1 MKIKGVGNV
10 RKADIMKE
18 ILTPEGRGM
27 VRRGEITNEEL
38 AAEYKRELVGEASKI
53 GRYPDTF
60 NACWNNIPVGV
71 RESATVADLA
81 ELVNNFYY
89 SRSHEYDE
97 Q

>member
-1 MKIKGVGNV
+1 MKIAGIGNV

-18 ILTPEGRGM
+18 MLSPEGRGM

-38 AAEYKRELVGEASKI
+38 AAEYKRWLVGKASKL

-60 NACWNNIPVGV
+60 NACWDNIPAGV
-71 RESATVADLA
+71 REFATVADLA

-89 SRSHEYDE
+89 SRPHGYDE
-97 Q
+97 